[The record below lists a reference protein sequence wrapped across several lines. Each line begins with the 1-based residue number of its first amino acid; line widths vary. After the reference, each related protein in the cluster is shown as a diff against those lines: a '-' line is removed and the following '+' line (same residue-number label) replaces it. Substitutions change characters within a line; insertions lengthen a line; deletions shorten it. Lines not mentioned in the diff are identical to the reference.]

1 MMKMMAARTEIMIVG
16 TVIVIDVIEIIA
28 MEEEEAEKDDVKVR
42 GIDLNVIEMEGEGV
56 MVEET
61 MMIELLTRGEV
72 LRLGTLV
79 ETREGKTTAI
89 AGEIVP
95 GTEIVIVTE
104 AMAGIELGRTIMI
117 AGVGEIVTDHLETVV
132 HDLVHPID
140 NIVLPLAAPAP
151 AHLPPLSLFH
161 LLHLPNQ

>member
-1 MMKMMAARTEIMIVG
+1 MMKMLAARTGIMIVG
-16 TVIVIDVIEIIA
+16 MVIVIDAIEIIA
-28 MEEEEAEKDDVKVR
+28 MEEEEAEKDDVIVR

-56 MVEET
+56 IVEET
-61 MMIELLTRGEV
+61 IMIELPTRGEA
-72 LRLGTLV
+72 LRLGTLI

-104 AMAGIELGRTIMI
+104 AMAGIEIGRIIMI
-117 AGVGEIVTDHLETVV
+117 VGVGEIVTDHLETVV
-132 HDLVHPID
+132 QDLVHPID
-140 NIVLPLAAPAP
+140 NIVLPLAVP